1 MKINQEV
8 QLDFS
13 DVLIKPMRSTITS
26 RQDVCLERT
35 FKFHA
40 ALGEWTGIPIILSNM
55 DKIGTLESFEI
66 SYRYKVITA
75 LIKHYSPLEVL
86 NWLNSKNLPRNAAE
100 YMAFSVGI
108 NARDKALLE
117 KKDLKDLLCKVRFLN
132 IDIANGYLSDLIH
145 FCKLARKYAYDST
158 VIIVGNVVTPE
169 VAQDL
174 IVSGMADI
182 VKVGLGS
189 GAVCTTREIT
199 GVGRPQLSA
208 ILDCGFHVHHYKNAR
223 ICSDGGIQA
232 VGDFAKAFVADADFV
247 MAGSIFA
254 PYSPH
259 AEVVHDPSGLK
270 HVKFHGMASE
280 EAMITNYGEVPDYK
294 TSEGREVTVVWKGP
308 LDNIIKKI
316 LGGLRST
323 AAYIGAETLKE
334 FPKKGSFYLVNNQ
347 LNTSLVRH

>member
-26 RQDVCLERT
+26 RQDVCLERN
-35 FKFHA
+35 FQFHQA
-40 ALGEWTGIPIILSNM
+40 TGTWTGIPIILSNM

-66 SYRYKVITA
+66 AHKYKVITA
-75 LIKHYSPLEVL
+75 LVKHYTPLEVIS
-86 NWLNSKNLPRNAAE
+86 WLSYKDLPPEATE
-100 YMAFSVGI
+100 YLAFSVGI
-108 NARDKALLE
+108 SARDKELFKRGELRELLN
-117 KKDLKDLLCKVRFLN
+117 KVRFLN
-132 IDIANGYLSDLIH
+132 IDIANGYIADLIP
-145 FCKLARKYAYDST
+145 FCKMARHYAYDST

-174 IVSGMADI
+174 ITGGLADI
-182 VKVGLGS
+182 VKIGLGS
-189 GAVCTTREIT
+189 GAVCTTLEIT

-208 ILDCGFHVHHYKNAR
+208 ILDCGFHVHHYKHAR
-223 ICSDGGIQA
+223 ICSDGGIQTI
-232 VGDFAKAFVADADFV
+232 GDFAKAFVADADFV

-259 AEVVHDPSGLK
+259 AELVHAPSGLK
-270 HVKFHGMASE
+270 HVRFHGMASE
-280 EAMITNYGEVPDYK
+280 EAMITNYGAVPDYK
-294 TSEGREVTVVWKGP
+294 TSEGREVIVESKGS
-308 LDNIIKKI
+308 LDDIIKRI